1 MELTAREQKELRK
14 RDQILNDNL
23 WKVLIQ
29 ISMPIIFYNLCNYLY
44 GIYDMMLVQS
54 TNIGDAADIVVLDQ
68 IKGLISTVG
77 GALATS
83 GGILVAR
90 KYGENKLTDA
100 RRCANAFFTISLLV
114 SGLTLIFIPIG
125 VPFLK
130 LLKTD
135 QTTIDN
141 AMGYYYVQIAI
152 LSVTTINSCFIATE
166 KAKGNTFLLLCLNF
180 GVIGLKLFFSTL
192 FAFGPFENV
201 TITWLAVAT
210 LIAQSFML
218 ICAIVMSFRPGNI
231 LRIRLK
237 DLNFNKVDTLAIT
250 KLAIPVFIDGFLFS
264 YGKVYINTMA
274 TVAYGKMCV
283 GALGISNTIAG
294 LVNNMIRSFQ
304 ESGSTIVSQNYG
316 NRNGKRIQQFFK
328 VNFVYIMTLSV
339 IGTALLFLLRKQI
352 AAFFAPNDA
361 LYQEMIVNIFK
372 WECFDLV
379 FLGLYNMANAIF
391 YGFAK
396 TKLTLSLS
404 MCNLFA
410 YRIPILLFLIHVVK
424 MDYEACGIAMFGS
437 NTMTGIVAFI
447 VVVIFMKKLPKN
459 KKYQEL
465 FAKKEH

>member
-1 MELTAREQKELRK
+1 MELSAREQKELQR

-23 WKVLIQ
+23 WKVLLQ
-29 ISMPIIFYNLCNYLY
+29 IALPIVFYKLCNYLY
-44 GIYDMMLVQS
+44 GIYDMMVVQS

-68 IKGLISTVG
+68 IRGLISTVG
-77 GALATS
+77 EAVAVS
-83 GGILVAR
+83 GGILVAK
-90 KYGENKLTDA
+90 KYGENRLPEA
-100 RRCANAFFTISLLV
+100 RRCANAFFTIALLIA
-114 SGLTLIFIPIG
+114 GITLVFIPVG

-152 LSVTTINSCFIATE
+152 LCVTTINSCFISIE
-166 KAKGNTFLLLCLNF
+166 KAKGNAFLLLCLNF
-180 GVIGLKLFFSTL
+180 GVIGFKLFFTTL

-218 ICAIVMSFRPGNI
+218 ICALVISFRPGNI
-231 LRIRLK
+231 LRIRIQA
-237 DLNFNKVDTLAIT
+237 LNFNREDSPAIV

-264 YGKVYINTMA
+264 YGKVYINTVA

-294 LVNNMIRSFQ
+294 LVNNILMSFK
-304 ESGSTIVSQNYG
+304 EAGSTIVSQNYG
-316 NRNGKRIQQFFK
+316 NKNGRRIQEYFR
-328 VNFVYIMTLSV
+328 VNFVYIMALSIV
-339 IGTALLFLLRKQI
+339 GTFLLFIARKPI

-372 WECFDLV
+372 WECLDLI
-379 FLGLYNMANAIF
+379 FLGLYHAANAVF

-396 TKLTLSLS
+396 TKLTMSLG

-410 YRIPILLFLIHVVK
+410 YRIPILLFLMHVIK

-437 NTMTGIVAFI
+437 NTLSGIVAFI
-447 VVVIFMKKLPKN
+447 VVVIFMVRLPKRE
-459 KKYQEL
+459 KYKEL
-465 FAKKEH
+465 FAPKG